1 MEENQQ
7 VSNQAAAKIAMR
19 QEYIKCAVD
28 PAHFMRKYC
37 MIQHPIKGTISFNL
51 YEFQGK
57 VLHLLQN
64 NNYSL
69 ILKSRQLGISTLSAG
84 YALWLMVFNNDKNVL
99 VLATKQ
105 ETAKNMVTKVKFMY
119 ENLPAWLR
127 GNKKPQEANKLTLK
141 LANGS
146 QIKAVSAAGDSGRSE
161 AVSLLI
167 IDEAAFIDGV
177 EEIWA
182 SSQQTLSTGGGAIVL
197 SCVTKDTYVYTDN
210 GIKKIEN
217 FYKNPESEEDYRIDQ
232 YNILGKDK
240 LRKGE
245 LFHNNGK
252 TKTKII
258 NSVYSYLEGSFN
270 HKVYG
275 YSSNNN
281 TYDWMRLDE
290 LSEGDYVA
298 VQYGMNIWGNNNDV
312 SLFQPSISNKIK
324 IKYNPSLIDANIA
337 YLIGLYISEG
347 SSYINKNEY
356 GNVVGGNITITCGDD
371 ISKSITKCGLNYS
384 SHDKL
389 HYTVSSKNLIEFYQ
403 YLGFDLSKKAKEKII
418 PERVLE
424 MSKDN
429 IIQMLRGIF
438 DGDGSVMKKKNNLR
452 VSIGLS
458 SKELILQ
465 LRVILLNLG
474 ILPTYQE
481 TITKIT
487 KKVKVVS
494 NSYRLDI
501 SGKQAEK
508 FCDIIGFNLDRKIS
522 IYENHNKKDDIR
534 TGVLDIIPG
543 YSDIF
548 SKIKDNS
555 KLGLHSLNNKT
566 GISLSRIGST
576 KSLLSLSRTNALKIK
591 ESLEEYF
598 DKDILDFY
606 SKNINENI
614 IWSKVSSIKESENY
628 TYDFSLPETDNEWC
642 HSVIYNG
649 IVGHQTPNG
658 IGNWFH
664 QMWEKAELS
673 ENNFLPIKLRWDV
686 HPDRDIS
693 WRRQQ
698 DDDLGVKLA
707 SQECD
712 AEFLASGDTA
722 FESDDLA
729 YYEKNVIQPI
739 NKRGQEGNLWIFEEA
754 DYKKDYMVVADVAR
768 GDGKDF
774 SACHVIEIE
783 SMRQVAEYKSH
794 IQTPDYANFLYAL
807 GTEYNDAM
815 LVVENSSIGWDV
827 ITRLLERG
835 YKNFYYSPKTDILT
849 QEEWVSRFNNPNN
862 FTPGFVNSL
871 KTRPLIIEKFREYVS
886 KRQVVINSPRLVSEM
901 RTFIWKNG
909 RAEAQSGYND
919 DLVMSMAIGL
929 YLRDTA
935 VRFRKANLDLT
946 KNALDNFSV
955 NRGYTD
961 QNSQQADGGFG
972 IYSGTSMN
980 DNSLL
985 QQYKDNSWLF

>member
-37 MIQHPIKGTISFNL
+37 MIQHPVKGTIPFNL

-57 VLHLLQN
+57 VLYLLQN
-64 NNYSL
+64 NKYSL

-84 YALWLMVFNNDKNVL
+84 YALWLMIFNNDKNVL

-119 ENLPAWLR
+119 DNLPAWLR

-197 SCVTKDTYVYTDN
+197 S
-210 GIKKIEN
+210 
-217 FYKNPESEEDYRIDQ
+217 
-232 YNILGKDK
+232 
-240 LRKGE
+240 
-245 LFHNNGK
+245 
-252 TKTKII
+252 
-258 NSVYSYLEGSFN
+258 
-270 HKVYG
+270 
-275 YSSNNN
+275 
-281 TYDWMRLDE
+281 
-290 LSEGDYVA
+290 
-298 VQYGMNIWGNNNDV
+298 
-312 SLFQPSISNKIK
+312 
-324 IKYNPSLIDANIA
+324 
-337 YLIGLYISEG
+337 
-347 SSYINKNEY
+347 
-356 GNVVGGNITITCGDD
+356 
-371 ISKSITKCGLNYS
+371 
-384 SHDKL
+384 
-389 HYTVSSKNLIEFYQ
+389 
-403 YLGFDLSKKAKEKII
+403 
-418 PERVLE
+418 
-424 MSKDN
+424 
-429 IIQMLRGIF
+429 
-438 DGDGSVMKKKNNLR
+438 
-452 VSIGLS
+452 
-458 SKELILQ
+458 
-465 LRVILLNLG
+465 
-474 ILPTYQE
+474 
-481 TITKIT
+481 
-487 KKVKVVS
+487 
-494 NSYRLDI
+494 
-501 SGKQAEK
+501 
-508 FCDIIGFNLDRKIS
+508 
-522 IYENHNKKDDIR
+522 
-534 TGVLDIIPG
+534 
-543 YSDIF
+543 
-548 SKIKDNS
+548 
-555 KLGLHSLNNKT
+555 
-566 GISLSRIGST
+566 
-576 KSLLSLSRTNALKIK
+576 
-591 ESLEEYF
+591 
-598 DKDILDFY
+598 
-606 SKNINENI
+606 
-614 IWSKVSSIKESENY
+614 
-628 TYDFSLPETDNEWC
+628 
-642 HSVIYNG
+642 
-649 IVGHQTPNG
+649 TPNG

-673 ENNFLPIKLRWDV
+673 ENNFLPIRLRWDV

-693 WRRQQ
+693 WRKQQ
-698 DDDLGVKLA
+698 DEDLGPKLA
-707 SQECD
+707 GQECD
-712 AEFLASGDTA
+712 CDFLASGDTA
-722 FESDDLA
+722 FDTDDLE

-739 NKRGQEGNLWIFEEA
+739 SKRGQEGNLWIFEEP
-754 DYKKDYMVVADVAR
+754 DYSRDYMVVADVAR
-768 GDGKDF
+768 GDGKDY
-774 SACHVIEIE
+774 SACHVIDIE
-783 SMRQVAEYKSH
+783 SMKQVAEYKAH

-807 GTEYNDAM
+807 ATEYNDAM

-835 YKNFYYSPKTDILT
+835 YKNFYYSPKSDILT
-849 QEEWVSRFNNPNN
+849 QEEWVARYNNPNN

-871 KTRPLIIEKFREYVS
+871 KSRPLVIEKFREYVS
-886 KRQVVINSPRLVSEM
+886 KRQVIINSPRLVSEM

-961 QNSQQADGGFG
+961 QNAQQTDGGFG

-980 DNSLL
+980 ENSVL

>member
-37 MIQHPIKGTISFNL
+37 MIQHPIKGTIPFNL

-64 NNYSL
+64 NKYSL

-84 YALWLMVFNNDKNVL
+84 YALWMMVFNNDKNVL

-119 ENLPAWLR
+119 DNLPAWLR

-197 SCVTKDTYVYTDN
+197 S
-210 GIKKIEN
+210 
-217 FYKNPESEEDYRIDQ
+217 
-232 YNILGKDK
+232 
-240 LRKGE
+240 
-245 LFHNNGK
+245 
-252 TKTKII
+252 
-258 NSVYSYLEGSFN
+258 
-270 HKVYG
+270 
-275 YSSNNN
+275 
-281 TYDWMRLDE
+281 
-290 LSEGDYVA
+290 
-298 VQYGMNIWGNNNDV
+298 
-312 SLFQPSISNKIK
+312 
-324 IKYNPSLIDANIA
+324 
-337 YLIGLYISEG
+337 
-347 SSYINKNEY
+347 
-356 GNVVGGNITITCGDD
+356 
-371 ISKSITKCGLNYS
+371 
-384 SHDKL
+384 
-389 HYTVSSKNLIEFYQ
+389 
-403 YLGFDLSKKAKEKII
+403 
-418 PERVLE
+418 
-424 MSKDN
+424 
-429 IIQMLRGIF
+429 
-438 DGDGSVMKKKNNLR
+438 
-452 VSIGLS
+452 
-458 SKELILQ
+458 
-465 LRVILLNLG
+465 
-474 ILPTYQE
+474 
-481 TITKIT
+481 
-487 KKVKVVS
+487 
-494 NSYRLDI
+494 
-501 SGKQAEK
+501 
-508 FCDIIGFNLDRKIS
+508 
-522 IYENHNKKDDIR
+522 
-534 TGVLDIIPG
+534 
-543 YSDIF
+543 
-548 SKIKDNS
+548 
-555 KLGLHSLNNKT
+555 
-566 GISLSRIGST
+566 
-576 KSLLSLSRTNALKIK
+576 
-591 ESLEEYF
+591 
-598 DKDILDFY
+598 
-606 SKNINENI
+606 
-614 IWSKVSSIKESENY
+614 
-628 TYDFSLPETDNEWC
+628 
-642 HSVIYNG
+642 
-649 IVGHQTPNG
+649 TPNG

-673 ENNFLPIKLRWDV
+673 ENNFLPIRLRWDV

-693 WRRQQ
+693 WRKQQ
-698 DDDLGVKLA
+698 DDDLGPKLA
-707 SQECD
+707 GQECD
-712 AEFLASGDTA
+712 CDFLASGDTA
-722 FESDDLA
+722 FDTDDLE
-729 YYEKNVIQPI
+729 YYEKNVIQPTS
-739 NKRGQEGNLWIFEEA
+739 KRGQEGNLWIFEEP
-754 DYKKDYMVVADVAR
+754 DYNKDYMVVADVAR
-768 GDGKDF
+768 GDGKDY

-835 YKNFYYSPKTDILT
+835 YKNFYYSPKSDILT
-849 QEEWVSRFNNPNN
+849 QEEWVSRFNNPSN

-871 KTRPLIIEKFREYVS
+871 KSRPLIIEKFREYVS

-961 QNSQQADGGFG
+961 QNTQQTDGSFG
-972 IYSGTSMN
+972 IYSGTSTN
-980 DNSLL
+980 ENSVL